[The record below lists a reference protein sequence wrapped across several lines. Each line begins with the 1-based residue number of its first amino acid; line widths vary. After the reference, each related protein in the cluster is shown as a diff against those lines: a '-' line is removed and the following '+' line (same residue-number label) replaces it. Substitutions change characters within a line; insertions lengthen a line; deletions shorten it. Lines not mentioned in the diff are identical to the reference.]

1 MVTTAMKL
9 RHLLLGKKVMTN
21 VDSVLKSRDVTL
33 PTAAH
38 QASLS
43 VTRKKYRDRINI

>member
-1 MVTTAMKL
+1 MTIAMKL

-21 VDSVLKSRDVTL
+21 VDSVLKSGDVTL
-33 PTAAH
+33 LTAAR

-43 VTRKKYRDRINI
+43 VTRKRYRDRINI